1 VSTTVGEPHLLGI
14 ADCGLGVAAFL
25 CGRWPQARLFLEAGI
40 ATLRSYGND
49 VRWELDVAEVYLLS
63 SLLQLGQWRE
73 MIRLQALFVRD
84 ASGRGDRASMGA
96 LRSGRVASAL
106 VFQDKAA
113 QAREELDAVEAD
125 TPRDAFVF
133 AQVHNL
139 SARCSLELQQGNA
152 AAAAHLLDASQPVL
166 SRAGV
171 LHVEVQRIELEALRA
186 RAEIA
191 RIDRDDRTARAACER
206 LLKETAP
213 MGVALGHA
221 LRACLSPEG
230 RSAMDSLDAA
240 ERLFTE
246 LEMAGWMHL
255 VRLRR
260 AQLQDGAVGLAR
272 AEAARDQLRDLGANS
287 PDAIADWMLPFARS
301 R

>member
-1 VSTTVGEPHLLGI
+1 VT
-14 ADCGLGVAAFL
+14 GVQTCAL
-25 CGRWPQARLFLEAGI
+25 PIWPQARLFLEAGI

-73 MIRLQALFVRD
+73 MIRLQTLFVRD
-84 ASGRGDRASMGA
+84 ASGRGDRSSMGA

-106 VFQDKAA
+106 IFQDKAA
-113 QAREELDAVEAD
+113 QAREELDAVEAE

-139 SARCSLELQQGNA
+139 AARCALEIHQGNA
-152 AAAAHLLDASQPVL
+152 AAAAGLLDASRPVL
-166 SRAGV
+166 ARAGA

-186 RAEIA
+186 RAELA
-191 RIDRDDRTARAACER
+191 RADRDERAARGICDR

-221 LRACLSPEG
+221 LRACLIAHDVRHALESF
-230 RSAMDSLDAA
+230 DAA
-240 ERLFTE
+240 ERLFSE
-246 LEMAGWMHL
+246 LDMTGWVHL

-287 PDAIADWMLPFARS
+287 PDVIANWMLPMPR
-301 R
+301 RR